1 MDGASVTDIARLKH
15 VKLWTLEDRRIRA
28 DLLEV
33 FKMVHGMSV
42 VDTGTFFEIDNSN
55 RTRGHTL
62 KLKKGRVATDLRQ
75 HFFSERVIN
84 TWNHLDAAVIEA
96 GTINTFKSRL
106 QKLHHKDESVFGRYP
121 FS

>member
-1 MDGASVTDIARLKH
+1 MTRLKH

-42 VDTGTFFEIDNSN
+42 VDIGTFFEINNSN

-62 KLKKGRVATDLRQ
+62 KLKKGRVAADVRQ

-96 GTINTFKSRL
+96 GTIGLNTFKSRL
-106 QKLHHKDESVFGRYP
+106 QKLHDKDESVFGRYP

>member
-1 MDGASVTDIARLKH
+1 MGCL
-15 VKLWTLEDRRIRA
+15 LWTLG
-28 DLLEV
+28 L
-33 FKMVHGMSV
+33 
-42 VDTGTFFEIDNSN
+42 FFEIDNSN

-75 HFFSERVIN
+75 HFFSERVVN

-106 QKLHHKDESVFGRYP
+106 QKLHDKDESVFGRYP